1 MQDIKNS
8 AGKLICRIDAE
19 EKMVE
24 IVHKGIR
31 TIILMHDD
39 GSYNIENSIVAKV
52 S

>member
-8 AGKLICRIDAE
+8 AGKLICRVDAE

-24 IVHKGIR
+24 IVHKGVR
-31 TIILMHDD
+31 TVIYMHDD
-39 GSYNIENSIVAKV
+39 GSYNIENTTLVKV